1 MVTKFETMVGMLFW
15 ICKKNRRKKS
25 QLPCVNTHH
34 MEYHRWVVVE
44 VSSFSNE
51 NQIHRH
57 QSGCIISCLF
67 VVGSLW

>member
-1 MVTKFETMVGMLFW
+1 MVGMLFGFA
-15 ICKKNRRKKS
+15 IRIKGKRS
-25 QLPCVNTHH
+25 QLRCTISLFCQGA
-34 MEYHRWVVVE
+34 VVE

-57 QSGCIISCLF
+57 QSVCILSCRF